1 MLTFTR
7 TGRLHFGDDLD
18 PSALPAYFAKVLQN
32 VDAREVKA
40 YMDRVEFKGGMF
52 RLVSSWNV
60 LVPFASGTVT
70 IHPDIRQVRYRVSYL
85 QLVFVATI
93 AVGIMSLFVLSSV
106 GWQPLL
112 VVPIVWLWL
121 VGGNL
126 IIGVPRF
133 ERFIRRALADLSS
146 TEIKAGSV
154 PKHASDSGD
163 RLTN

>member
-1 MLTFTR
+1 LQ
-7 TGRLHFGDDLD
+7 FGDDLD
-18 PSALPAYFAKVLQN
+18 PSALPAYFAEVLLK
-32 VDAREVKA
+32 VDAREVRA
-40 YMDRVEFKGGMF
+40 YWDRVEFKGGMF

-60 LVPFASGTVT
+60 LVPFGSGTVT
-70 IHPDIRQVRYRVSYL
+70 IHPDIRQVRYRLSYL

-93 AVGIMSLFVLSSV
+93 AAGIMSLFVLSSV

-112 VVPIVWLWL
+112 VIPIVWLWL

-133 ERFIRRALADLSS
+133 ERFIRRALADRSS
-146 TEIKAGSV
+146 AEIKAGSV
-154 PKHASDSGD
+154 PKHASDSGE